1 VSAPWI
7 HGDPLAVAR
16 AILREPRFRHA
27 TDAPAQPTWWDR
39 LLSWLGWLWDRLVA
53 SMQHLRGGGRV
64 ADVIGTLVLVAVV
77 CALGVIA
84 VRSVRRTARPA
95 PSRDAFAADALDDAL
110 DAAALRARAKDAAA
124 AGRFRD
130 AAALLWTSALRALD
144 ERERVP
150 YDAARTPGEWRRAV
164 RDADFDVLAR
174 DAVAALFAG
183 AADAALVARM
193 SEAYDRMLPA

>member
-1 VSAPWI
+1 MNAPWV

-16 AILREPRFRHA
+16 AILREPRYRRA
-27 TDAPAQPTWWDR
+27 LAPAAQPTWWDR
-39 LLSWLGWLWDRLVA
+39 FMEWLGTLWHRLAA
-53 SMQHLRGGGRV
+53 SMQHLRGGERV
-64 ADVIGTLVLVAVV
+64 ADVIGTLVLVAVL
-77 CALGVIA
+77 CAVVTLAI
-84 VRSVRRTARPA
+84 RYVRRTTRAAPLRAR
-95 PSRDAFAADALDDAL
+95 FAADALDDTL

-144 ERERVP
+144 ERGRVP

-164 RDADFDVLAR
+164 HDPDFDVLAR
-174 DAVAALFAG
+174 DAVVALFAG

-193 SEAYDRMLPA
+193 SDAYDRVLPA